1 MTLTTRA
8 TLARSDT
15 ERDNFMSSAQAVEY
29 GIIDG
34 VFRKRSEQIIRK
46 K

>member
-1 MTLTTRA
+1 
-8 TLARSDT
+8 
-15 ERDNFMSSAQAVEY
+15 MSSAQAVEY